1 MIDTLLKKQVDK
13 SQLLFFALSSSLG
26 LAILLIV
33 IQLFI
38 DTRPVFSSENDL
50 LGNQNLIIY
59 KDLGRDNAFTTD
71 EIAELEQQPFINK
84 TGGFTHGTYRVLASV
99 TLPDY
104 TGISTEMF
112 LEAVGDEFI
121 DIKNDDWKWQ
131 PGDREVPIIIPKNY
145 INLYNFG
152 YAASTGMPQI
162 NEKIIRQIPI
172 DLKLTGSSKTE
183 LYPAYILD
191 ASEKINSILVPES
204 FLSYTNKTLSP
215 SKESKIS
222 RIILDVINPSDPKL
236 LQFLASKKYNFLSND
251 VQNSKLSYVL
261 KLILSIV
268 LGIGLLITFLSIY
281 LVITNINL
289 LILKNKQ
296 TITQLHFLGYSKTQI
311 AKVYHT
317 IAYKILA
324 ISIIVALVI
333 SVISK
338 IIISPYLA
346 LLHVEKTMTSIIYL
360 VVISSVLFIL
370 LALYYRN
377 HTNSKIQQ
385 MLRPNTSLLTTEN

>member
-99 TLPDY
+99 TLPNY

-121 DIKNDDWKWQ
+121 DIKSDDWKWQ

-172 DLKLTGSSKTE
+172 DLKLTGSSKTV
-183 LYPAYILD
+183 LYP
-191 ASEKINSILVPES
+191 
-204 FLSYTNKTLSP
+204 FQ
-215 SKESKIS
+215 
-222 RIILDVINPSDPKL
+222 NP
-236 LQFLASKKYNFLSND
+236 F
-251 VQNSKLSYVL
+251 
-261 KLILSIV
+261 
-268 LGIGLLITFLSIY
+268 
-281 LVITNINL
+281 
-289 LILKNKQ
+289 
-296 TITQLHFLGYSKTQI
+296 
-311 AKVYHT
+311 
-317 IAYKILA
+317 
-324 ISIIVALVI
+324 
-333 SVISK
+333 
-338 IIISPYLA
+338 
-346 LLHVEKTMTSIIYL
+346 
-360 VVISSVLFIL
+360 
-370 LALYYRN
+370 
-377 HTNSKIQQ
+377 
-385 MLRPNTSLLTTEN
+385 